1 MKLQDHLP
9 ADHRLGTVYRY
20 GAGLCGLALL
30 VFGTL
35 GFLNDL
41 AFFSTRGE
49 RVAGLSSNGLLSL
62 ISLVVALVLI
72 AGAVIGGNTASTVN
86 MAVGAVFLGSGFVNL
101 ALLDTKANFLA
112 FRMQNVMFSFVVGLM
127 LLTFGMYGRVCGGLP
142 HDNPY
147 WRARHPEQAAHEERM
162 RAAATSGGVAEGAVT
177 VGAVT
182 VGSSAAVSSTADP
195 VAPVP
200 IPAGTVAARAPSGGS
215 RDSDDEPVSAAAD
228 LLRSLTRSG
237 AAR

>member
-1 MKLQDHLP
+1 LKLQDHLP

-30 VFGTL
+30 VFGSL

-41 AFFSTRGE
+41 AFLSTSGE

-62 ISLVVALVLI
+62 ISLVVATVLI

-86 MAVGAVFLGSGFVNL
+86 MAVGALFLGSGFVNL

-112 FRMQNVMFSFVVGLM
+112 FHLQNVMFSFVVGLM
-127 LLTFGMYGRVCGGLP
+127 LLTFGMYGRVSGSLP

-147 WRARHPEQAAHEERM
+147 WLARHPEQAEHEGRL
-162 RAAATSGGVAEGAVT
+162 RAAVTAGVLAAGSVSAASLAMGSAVIAPVT
-177 VGAVT
+177 VG
-182 VGSSAAVSSTADP
+182 P
-195 VAPVP
+195 PAPDSP
-200 IPAGTVAARAPSGGS
+200 HAGARS
-215 RDSDDEPVSAAAD
+215 RRH
-228 LLRSLTRSG
+228 RSLSGSG
-237 AAR
+237 ATH